1 MRIQPS
7 ILYAVMALL
16 FLLVGFIQSWQL
28 SLTIFNL
35 CLISSVMSLGV
46 NLQWGVAGMFNV
58 GTMGSAAIGGLAVV
72 LISASPVPEAWE
84 AGGMGVMF
92 SGLLLLLT
100 IALAIGVAKMMSG
113 HRLKLLVI
121 VIILLVGLTITRMVF
136 FPATAAIESVDAA
149 STGYLGGLGLPVVLS
164 WLVGGLF
171 AALLAWPVGRLV
183 SGLRSDYLAVATF
196 GISEIILAVLRNEE
210 WVARGVKNVTRLP
223 RPVPYENELQ
233 SLEWVLNLAKW
244 ADLPIREMASI
255 LVKLAYAG
263 WFLCVLLIIYFLLQ
277 RLQRSPWG
285 RMMRAIRDD
294 EEAARAMGK
303 NVGRRHMQAFVIGSA
318 IVGIGGAML
327 VTLDSQF
334 TVTGYQPLRFTFL
347 IWLMVIIGGSGN
359 HRGAIFGSFLIWF
372 LWVEAETLGHGLAWL
387 VGVILTPEN
396 SISIALKE
404 GAAQLRYVVMGSIL
418 VLVMRFAPR
427 GLIPEEQKSFA
438 HDKR

>member
-1 MRIQPS
+1 MNIRPGV
-7 ILYAVMALL
+7 LYAAMAVLL
-16 FLLVGFIQSWQL
+16 LLVGFIQSWQL
-28 SLTIFNL
+28 ALTIINL
-35 CLISSVMSLGV
+35 CLISSIMSLGV

-58 GTMGSAAIGGLAVV
+58 GTMGSAAVGGLAVV
-72 LISASPVPEAWE
+72 LISASPVPEAWD
-84 AGGMGVMF
+84 AGGMGVLF
-92 SGLLLLLT
+92 SGCMLVLT
-100 IALAIGVAKMMSG
+100 IALALWVSKLMDG
-113 HRLKLLVI
+113 HRMKLWLI
-121 VIILLVGLTITRMVF
+121 VMILLVGLTLTRMVF
-136 FPATAAIESVDAA
+136 LPARAAIESVDAA
-149 STGYLGGLGLPVVLS
+149 STGYLGGLGLPVALS
-164 WLVGGLF
+164 WLAGGLF
-171 AALLAWPVGRLV
+171 AALVAWPVGRLV

-223 RPVPYENELQ
+223 RPVPFEAELQ
-233 SLEWVLNLAKW
+233 AVEWAQNLAVW
-244 ADLPIREMASI
+244 SGLPIREMASI

-263 WFLCVLLIIYFLLQ
+263 WFLGVLLIIYCLLQ
-277 RLQRSPWG
+277 RLQRAPWG

-303 NVGRRHMQAFVIGSA
+303 DVGRRHLQAFVIGSA

-372 LWVEAETLGHGLAWL
+372 LWVQAETFGHSLAWA
-387 VGVILTPEN
+387 VGVLLTPEN
-396 SISIALKE
+396 AISVALQE

-427 GLIPEEQKSFA
+427 GLIPEEQKEFTL
-438 HDKR
+438 DKR